1 MSDDGW
7 HVQAIREANLL
18 NYEASPDGDR
28 IKVEGYG
35 SMDKMEFR
43 LWLEQAKYVAGRDD

>member
-1 MSDDGW
+1 MADDGW
-7 HVQAIREANLL
+7 HTQAIREANLL
-18 NYEASPDGDR
+18 NYEAKPDGDR

-43 LWLEQAKYVAGRDD
+43 LWLEQAKYVAGRD